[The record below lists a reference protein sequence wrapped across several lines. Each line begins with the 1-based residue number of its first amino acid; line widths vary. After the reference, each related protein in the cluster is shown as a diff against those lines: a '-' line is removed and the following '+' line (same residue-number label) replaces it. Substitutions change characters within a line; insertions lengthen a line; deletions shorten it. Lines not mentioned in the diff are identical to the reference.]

1 MRKRFAVIPDL
12 SLPRIYSGVP
22 RSVGTR
28 VGKIDPGI
36 IAGATMLESV
46 ILRNKGSSEVI
57 GKQWLVISG

>member
-1 MRKRFAVIPDL
+1 MRTCCAVIPD
-12 SLPRIYSGVP
+12 PVP
-22 RSVGTR
+22 GSVGTR

-46 ILRNKGSSEVI
+46 ILRNEGSSEVI